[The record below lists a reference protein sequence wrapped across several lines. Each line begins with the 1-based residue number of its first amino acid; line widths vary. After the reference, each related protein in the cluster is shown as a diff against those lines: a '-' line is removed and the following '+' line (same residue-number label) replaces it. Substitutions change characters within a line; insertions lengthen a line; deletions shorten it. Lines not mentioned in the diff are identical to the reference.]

1 MNQLFRRPSVT
12 KASPARCFP
21 LSDVYIALFSRN
33 NAPADAVTLTLS
45 GASGPP
51 LLPFG
56 LEVAA
61 LQLCLLILISFQAAL
76 RLRVRAFY
84 RRYST
89 QLFTGSIS
97 ALSRSL
103 LANCQCGSLPHS
115 LQSIHTGAPMLTLP
129 AILSMVIY
137 TPWPAFFAPY
147 LVFSCP
153 HSPKNISRFPLERK
167 HNKASE
173 L

>member
-76 RLRVRAFY
+76 RLRVRALLQAVLYSVIHGQHFCLIALAFGKLPVRLPSAFAPVHPH
-84 RRYST
+84 RRAYAHASRYPFDGN
-89 QLFTGSIS
+89 LHPVARVLRS
-97 ALSRSL
+97 LSRIL
-103 LANCQCGSLPHS
+103 LP
-115 LQSIHTGAPMLTLP
+115 P
-129 AILSMVIY
+129 
-137 TPWPAFFAPY
+137 F
-147 LVFSCP
+147 
-153 HSPKNISRFPLERK
+153 PKK
-167 HNKASE
+167 H
-173 L
+173 